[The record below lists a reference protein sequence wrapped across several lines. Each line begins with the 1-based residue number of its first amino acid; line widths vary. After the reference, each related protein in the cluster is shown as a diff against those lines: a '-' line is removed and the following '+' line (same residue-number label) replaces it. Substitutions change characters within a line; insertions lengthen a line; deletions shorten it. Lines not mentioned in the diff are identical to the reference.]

1 MTATFVIYFLM
12 CFAVFSIVTFAVG
25 LIYFALFLLV
35 VKIGKPLIEKIF
47 HIEITW

>member
-1 MTATFVIYFLM
+1 MTTTFVIYFLM
-12 CFAVFSIVTFAVG
+12 CFVVFLISVFAVG
-25 LIYFALFLLV
+25 LIYFVLFLLV